1 MNSYLEKLY
10 TILIQNSFNQFLV
23 NIPLP
28 VINNDFFNLYENDPT
43 KGELLISL
51 KCMENNK
58 TTGNDGLTEECYETF
73 QNERKTFLKSLKQ
86 AKEKGQLSISQR

>member
-1 MNSYLEKLY
+1 MNSYLQKLY
-10 TILIQNSFNQFLV
+10 TLLIQNSFNQLLV

-43 KGELLISL
+43 EGELLISL
-51 KCMENNK
+51 KSMENNK
-58 TTGNDGLTEECYETF
+58 TTGNDGLTEEFYETF
-73 QNERKTFLKSLKQ
+73 QNERKTFLESLKQ